1 MQLVPALPLPVSTPS
16 TAGQLPADPAAV
28 AVPASGK
35 DGSAFAQLF
44 PGLSP
49 GEGPAP
55 APAGKTP
62 AVNRLAGEAATS
74 LFAGWF
80 AALTPATPPPV
91 SVTESGSGSLT
102 VTTPGVAT
110 GVLTKGAAG
119 LNAAPTPAADP
130 LPGDATRAISVSP
143 SFKGGPRSAP
153 PAPAPAATSR
163 PDATQPSESS
173 VKGLSAALPPG
184 QSPALPPAGTVKA
197 SSVTTDMAAAA
208 SETVASVGTLDAT
221 VEATPAV
228 KPAGRAKI
236 SASVRGEKIASPESK
251 ADGTV
256 NSAIKSADKKV
267 LNANGK
273 DVAGPNQSLGTDVAK
288 TAFTMSNAAPSDR
301 QSGAVQAPALVP
313 AATVPL
319 DRIMREAPAATGD
332 TASIAHQA
340 VEAAI
345 TAADRQVSGEP
356 RAVNLQFSV
365 GNADLNVRVEMRD
378 GALHATFRTDS
389 ADLRDA
395 LAHEWQSVNSSQV
408 ERPFR
413 LADPVFA
420 PANPAGLAAA
430 GDNAPQQ
437 QRHGGDRTGSPYVP
451 ARGSAPDPTASEP
464 ALQAVSIGPDSA
476 PLSTSLHLHTF
487 A

>member
-1 MQLVPALPLPVSTPS
+1 MSN
-16 TAGQLPADPAAV
+16 
-28 AVPASGK
+28 
-35 DGSAFAQLF
+35 
-44 PGLSP
+44 
-49 GEGPAP
+49 PAP
-55 APAGKTP
+55 AERQTGAIQAPALTS
-62 AVNRLAGEAATS
+62 AATAQ
-74 LFAGWF
+74 LDRF
-80 AALTPATPPPV
+80 
-91 SVTESGSGSLT
+91 
-102 VTTPGVAT
+102 
-110 GVLTKGAAG
+110 
-119 LNAAPTPAADP
+119 
-130 LPGDATRAISVSP
+130 TRE
-143 SFKGGPRSAP
+143 
-153 PAPAPAATSR
+153 APAPAATS
-163 PDATQPSESS
+163 
-173 VKGLSAALPPG
+173 
-184 QSPALPPAGTVKA
+184 
-197 SSVTTDMAAAA
+197 
-208 SETVASVGTLDAT
+208 
-221 VEATPAV
+221 
-228 KPAGRAKI
+228 
-236 SASVRGEKIASPESK
+236 
-251 ADGTV
+251 
-256 NSAIKSADKKV
+256 
-267 LNANGK
+267 
-273 DVAGPNQSLGTDVAK
+273 
-288 TAFTMSNAAPSDR
+288 
-301 QSGAVQAPALVP
+301 
-313 AATVPL
+313 
-319 DRIMREAPAATGD
+319 D
-332 TASIAHQA
+332 TASVAHQA

-345 TAADRQVSGEP
+345 TAADRQVTGEP